1 MCQGTTTP
9 PPGAPPLADA
19 AKRSFE
25 MGKET
30 VEQAAASTA
39 RATRDAA
46 ETAKE
51 KVKGAAS
58 PSDGAELSAC

>member
-46 ETAKE
+46 ETAK
-51 KVKGAAS
+51 
-58 PSDGAELSAC
+58 